1 MLAQKRILIGLVGTN
16 ILASLAPALH
26 EDALAAAGADGHYHL
41 MDLDV
46 LKDRSLADIVQAV
59 RTAGF
64 AGINVTHPFK
74 EAVVPLLDQVSPQ
87 AREIGAVNTVV
98 IDREGRTTG
107 HNTDRI
113 GFYRGFE
120 EALGRDSAQDRT
132 VVLIGAGGAGRAVAF
147 ALMDHGVADL
157 QVHDVNPGR
166 AAALC
171 ADLAVHF
178 GPQRCRVAAEL
189 SSAAQRAAGI
199 VNATP
204 TGMHGYPGLPLA
216 GDLLQ
221 PGHWVADIIY
231 SPLETEFLKLAR
243 DKGCRT
249 MNGGGMCVHQAA
261 EAYRLFTG
269 READVARMHHTFEK
283 ACARRG

>member
-1 MLAQKRILIGLVGTN
+1 MLMQKRTLIGLVGTN
-16 ILASLAPALH
+16 ILGSLAPALH
-26 EDALAAAGADGHYHL
+26 EDALAAAGVAGHYHL

-46 LKDRSLADIVQAV
+46 LKGRSLADILSAV

-74 EAVVPLLDQVSPQ
+74 ESVVPLLDQVSPE

-98 IDREGRTTG
+98 VDRESRTVG
-107 HNTDRI
+107 HNTDRT

-120 EALGRDSAQDRT
+120 QALGRDAAQGRT

-147 ALMDHGVADL
+147 ALMDHGVACL
-157 QVHDVNPGR
+157 QLHDTNGER
-166 AAALC
+166 ATALG
-171 ADLAVHF
+171 ADLAARF
-178 GPQRCRVAAEL
+178 GPQRCQVTAEL
-189 SSAAQRAAGI
+189 APAVSRAAGI

-204 TGMHGYPGLPLA
+204 TGMHSYPGVPLA
-216 GDLLQ
+216 RDLLQ
-221 PGHWVADIIY
+221 PHHWVADIVY
-231 SPLETEFLKLAR
+231 TPLETELLKLAR

-261 EAYRLFTG
+261 EAYRMFTG
-269 READVARMHHTFEK
+269 KEADVARMHRTFER
-283 ACARRG
+283 ACALRG